1 MLKYLVIL
9 LDNSSISFCHYD
21 NKCTENNL
29 ISLDDL
35 KEGIFFAMKENL
47 MIQFVYPNYEL
58 PKDYKDVI
66 NSIDHSKIIPIGYSE
81 KGDVIV
87 INSLAEFNEHIID
100 CNLTY
105 VLRTNKE
112 ILRED
117 YQPLINVLRKASRL
131 NLVFTDI
138 ETFTSEDYES
148 YKKLL
153 QFTSNEIANLYESEK
168 TPQLNILT
176 DRIALNCMNNCN
188 AGWENITLAPN
199 GRFYICPAFYISDSY
214 NIGDLKNGLN
224 IKNPQ
229 LYKLSHAPLCRIC
242 DAYQCKRCIWL
253 NHQTTCEV
261 NTPSQEQCIV
271 AHLERNE
278 SRNLL
283 LNLQKRGIFLTLK
296 NIEEISYIDP
306 IEKLINI

>member
-153 QFTSNEIANLYESEK
+153 QFASNEIANLYESEK